1 MTTNQSIIIQMYRA
15 ENLEEFINKPRLRY
29 DDETL
34 LCHSA
39 YDGNETAVKLLVQK
53 GLNINTRFGAP
64 LRWAAE
70 GGHLSV
76 VRFLV
81 ENGADVNAD
90 DGGVIRGACMKD
102 RVDVVKYLLGC
113 GADVNLVGD
122 RIAFHI
128 SYLGSPEMIKLLM
141 FHGLNPKYTKQE
153 LRACRIRKR
162 IDVLTWVHSV

>member
-1 MTTNQSIIIQMYRA
+1 MYKA

-39 YDGNETAVKLLVQK
+39 YDGNETTVKLLVRK
-53 GLNINTRFGAP
+53 GLNINTRFGLP
-64 LRWAAE
+64 LREAVR
-70 GGHLSV
+70 GGHLSI

-90 DGGVIRGACMKD
+90 DGGVIRAACKED

-113 GADVNLVGD
+113 GANVDLVGD

-128 SYLGSPEMIKLLM
+128 SYLGSPEIIKLLI
-141 FHGLNPKYTKQE
+141 FHGLNLKYTKQE
-153 LRACRIRKR
+153 LRVYACRVRKR
-162 IDVLTWVHSV
+162 IDVLRWGNLRLGSP